1 MGKDK
6 AYGFVL
12 GACRPLPEYLKTEI
26 ALALRTE
33 AYAPDEVSDM
43 RTYSVLHLVVSAR
56 QLRKLCKNY
65 LFAKESA

>member
-1 MGKDK
+1 MSTDK

-33 AYAPDEVSDM
+33 AYAPDEVSDT
-43 RTYSVLHLVVSAR
+43 RNAVLQLVMPAR
-56 QLRKLCKNY
+56 QLHNLCK
-65 LFAKESA
+65 S